1 MKKFYSF
8 GVLMAIAG
16 ALTAQSHINPKLGKT
31 QSAKYNPY
39 TQEVIH
45 ETIAKAG
52 KKPSMVP
59 GAAKMISTEEEL
71 GVTVYDLQS
80 NGSVCPR
87 IIADDNGVAA
97 TFTFSAIEGGGSYT
111 DRGTGYNFR
120 SAATNTW
127 EEFPSTRIENIRTGW
142 SNLLHLSNGTEMVL
156 AHNGAGGIKYVQRA
170 AVGTGDWSAAAEIPT
185 ANGEALLWPRACNGG
200 SDGNTVHM
208 VAITDPNNTTNYNGL
223 GSALLYFRSTDGG
236 ATWDVTDG
244 ALPEMNSTYTTGVT
258 ADTYAIHA
266 RGNTVVISV
275 FGELQDSYIFVS
287 EDNGATWTKTVFW
300 DFPID
305 NYDIDMGT
313 DIEGDGIQDTILSS
327 DGTGALYIDVNN
339 NIHIAFGTM
348 FYTDDLG
355 VVDSS
360 YSYFPLAGS
369 IAYWNSNMT
378 PELVGQ
384 DSIVVGQ
391 DSVFAYNEVVYTN
404 EVDYVNSIYGTDT
417 FVENQN
423 IGDGPEL
430 MASVVAAPAGIVWST
445 LDVAFTSDNGQGVFV
460 YNGMDSIYLAS
471 SNSIDI
477 SGMNLGSDF
486 DMFFYGENGG
496 ILQGVDITFT
506 GAFSTGEIID
516 TVYVVDTVIAV
527 YDYFD
532 VYEYI
537 DVFNYNNSVLEI
549 GVSPEIDTATPADI
563 TEVGQYGNS
572 GIASHPQ
579 IAGDAAGNIYV
590 AYAAVNEL
598 YFNGEEYLRHIFAV
612 KSTDTGFTWSDPADI
627 TPDLAEVGWE
637 YMYASMAHE
646 VYNDKLHLVIQKD
659 EEPGI
664 HVQPEDIAD
673 PVGDNIQIYLAISTD
688 LVPSFNEGVDGM
700 TANAVV
706 AYPNPANN
714 NLTVVTESF
723 VGGELSIYDAMGR
736 VVLKDNINTGKTNI
750 NVSNW
755 NTGVYHLVVNKGSM
769 RFNTRLVVE

>member
-1 MKKFYSF
+1 
-8 GVLMAIAG
+8 
-16 ALTAQSHINPKLGKT
+16 
-31 QSAKYNPY
+31 
-39 TQEVIH
+39 
-45 ETIAKAG
+45 
-52 KKPSMVP
+52 
-59 GAAKMISTEEEL
+59 
-71 GVTVYDLQS
+71 
-80 NGSVCPR
+80 
-87 IIADDNGVAA
+87 
-97 TFTFSAIEGGGSYT
+97 
-111 DRGTGYNFR
+111 
-120 SAATNTW
+120 
-127 EEFPSTRIENIRTGW
+127 
-142 SNLLHLSNGTEMVL
+142 
-156 AHNGAGGIKYVQRA
+156 
-170 AVGTGDWSAAAEIPT
+170 
-185 ANGEALLWPRACNGG
+185 
-200 SDGNTVHM
+200 
-208 VAITDPNNTTNYNGL
+208 
-223 GSALLYFRSTDGG
+223 
-236 ATWDVTDG
+236 
-244 ALPEMNSTYTTGVT
+244 
-258 ADTYAIHA
+258 
-266 RGNTVVISV
+266 
-275 FGELQDSYIFVS
+275 
-287 EDNGATWTKTVFW
+287 
-300 DFPID
+300 
-305 NYDIDMGT
+305 
-313 DIEGDGIQDTILSS
+313 
-327 DGTGALYIDVNN
+327 LYIDVNN

-736 VVLKDNINTGKTNI
+736 VVLKDNINAGKTNI

-755 NTGVYHLVVNKGSM
+755 NSGVYHLAVSKGSM
-769 RFNTRLVVE
+769 RFNTSLVVE